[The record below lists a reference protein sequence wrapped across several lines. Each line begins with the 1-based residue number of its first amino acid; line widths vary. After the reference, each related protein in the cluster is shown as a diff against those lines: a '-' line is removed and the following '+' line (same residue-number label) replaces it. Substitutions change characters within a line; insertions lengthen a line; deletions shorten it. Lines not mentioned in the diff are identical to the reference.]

1 MLLSSRRQ
9 RDKPASS
16 PRGVAKVPPYAWK
29 GLQVCFCG
37 PTKARPVRCWKGT
50 LVSAHGRP
58 DISLAFRTLL
68 SPGRVALLLP
78 RLLHSSL
85 PRNHHRCWLLNAVF
99 LALAAA
105 RGLGPSRRWQQQTF
119 RPEYCEGEE
128 VAGECRWPDGESGGL
143 SPRLVVCSPAA
154 AAGRGRSQVLLF
166 RRRGGGG
173 GGNGARRRAC
183 AAAALVSSFLVRSF
197 SSGAAAARGL
207 IGGGEDS

>member
-1 MLLSSRRQ
+1 MLLWPYKSAAGAVLERNVGERA
-9 RDKPASS
+9 RETRHLPRLPHTVVAS
-16 PRGVAKVPPYAWK
+16 P
-29 GLQVCFCG
+29 
-37 PTKARPVRCWKGT
+37 
-50 LVSAHGRP
+50 
-58 DISLAFRTLL
+58 
-68 SPGRVALLLP
+68 VALLLP

-143 SPRLVVCSPAA
+143 SPRLAVCSPAA